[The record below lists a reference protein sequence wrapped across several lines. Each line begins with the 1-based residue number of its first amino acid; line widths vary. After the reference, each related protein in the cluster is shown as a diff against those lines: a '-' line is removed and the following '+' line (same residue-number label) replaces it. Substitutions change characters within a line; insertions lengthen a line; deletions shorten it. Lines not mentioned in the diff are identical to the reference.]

1 MTNTHSQC
9 DSAPTLTH
17 TLYCVRVRVAECA
30 QSSSHICIQACT
42 HKYTHTVNTYLVRRR
57 APLAN
62 SSSTFH
68 MSYEKSEC
76 LIPQR
81 STCFFS
87 ELYSQVFLSTF
98 FFEHSLHTTQEKR
111 FNSKFKTLTADN
123 NNIDNDK
130 STGEKD
136 WTKCHHNATQQPG
149 PFPCATNGSWSC
161 EKLLF
166 MQTSDGTKGDL
177 NYNCNGEKLVD
188 VWCGKLMHIPSMERS
203 LDKT

>member
-1 MTNTHSQC
+1 
-9 DSAPTLTH
+9 
-17 TLYCVRVRVAECA
+17 
-30 QSSSHICIQACT
+30 
-42 HKYTHTVNTYLVRRR
+42 
-57 APLAN
+57 
-62 SSSTFH
+62 
-68 MSYEKSEC
+68 MSDTTE
-76 LIPQR
+76 INM
-81 STCFFS
+81 FFS

-166 MQTSDGTKGDL
+166 MQTSVSVTKGDL